1 MRTDPMFNLKTKN
14 KLSKETKVTIG
25 LIVTGILSILLVL
38 ITIYGQFT
46 GTFLIKLTHVAER
59 KGIVLFEDRDSI
71 GGEEKLVLEPVRDTL
86 DILEENILRIGE
98 ILESEGGQYIDPDG
112 NNNYIAY
119 TFYLKNNGEEV
130 VDISYGFRIVGSQK
144 NLDDAMMIIFYE
156 HSNTGEEPV
165 KRYFYKVDDNDYLG
179 GDKIP
184 NLQVGEM
191 RKFTII
197 VYIDGNRSNATM
209 LGGAVKINLVFTVDT
224 AGEANE

>member
-86 DILEENILRIGE
+86 DILEENILR
-98 ILESEGGQYIDPDG
+98 S
-112 NNNYIAY
+112 
-119 TFYLKNNGEEV
+119 
-130 VDISYGFRIVGSQK
+130 R
-144 NLDDAMMIIFYE
+144 
-156 HSNTGEEPV
+156 
-165 KRYFYKVDDNDYLG
+165 
-179 GDKIP
+179 
-184 NLQVGEM
+184 
-191 RKFTII
+191 
-197 VYIDGNRSNATM
+197 
-209 LGGAVKINLVFTVDT
+209 
-224 AGEANE
+224 